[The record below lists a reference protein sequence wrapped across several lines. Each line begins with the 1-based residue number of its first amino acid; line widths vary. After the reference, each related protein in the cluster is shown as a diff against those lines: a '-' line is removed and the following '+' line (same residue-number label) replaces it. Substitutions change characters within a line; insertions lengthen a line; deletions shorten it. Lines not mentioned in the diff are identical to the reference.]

1 MAYHV
6 LPNPLH
12 SNTKYSHVC
21 QNVTTIEALEK
32 TRYVHTFPSS
42 SSRRPTRRSSN
53 DQINV
58 FNVGTRQNWEQVMG
72 TDPWKWFLPICNSL
86 GNGIAFPV
94 NEDVRRILRGM
105 RSDLSR
111 MEGNGTVFDEEE
123 ERVYRRDQNG
133 NWMMHD

>member
-1 MAYHV
+1 
-6 LPNPLH
+6 
-12 SNTKYSHVC
+12 
-21 QNVTTIEALEK
+21 
-32 TRYVHTFPSS
+32 
-42 SSRRPTRRSSN
+42 
-53 DQINV
+53 
-58 FNVGTRQNWEQVMG
+58 MG
-72 TDPWKWFLPICNSL
+72 TDPWKWFLPICNSR

-111 MEGNGTVFDEEE
+111 IEGNGTVFDEEE